1 MMELSYFLR
10 LCIAFFAIVGYLRGF
25 YKEFVA
31 LAGLT
36 LALFILTE
44 FSWFLDFIFGR
55 TNATLRYLVDVVLL
69 VVLTFF
75 SYQQAPTTFVPS
87 RYRRGRRGEI
97 KLPGEE
103 GWQTRFLGALTGGF
117 NGYLVVGSLWYF
129 MDQLEYP
136 LSPLFM
142 MPALGSESA
151 EFVSRLPLV
160 WLQQFNL
167 LTWLVAGI
175 FLIII
180 IAR

>member
-1 MMELSYFLR
+1 MMELSFFLR
-10 LCIAFFAIVGYLRGF
+10 ICIIFFAIIGFLRGF
-25 YKEFVA
+25 YREFVA
-31 LAGLT
+31 LAGIL

-44 FSWFLDFIFGR
+44 FGWVLDFIFGR
-55 TNATLRYLVDVVLL
+55 TNATLRFIADAAMLILL
-69 VVLTFF
+69 TYF
-75 SYQQAPTTFVPS
+75 SYEQAPTTFVPS

-97 KLPGEE
+97 RLPGEE
-103 GWQTRFLGALTGGF
+103 GWQTRLLGALIGGF

-136 LSPLFM
+136 ITSLIL

-151 EFVSRLPLV
+151 DFVSRLPLV

>member
-1 MMELSYFLR
+1 MMELSFFLR
-10 LCIAFFAIVGYLRGF
+10 LCIGFFAIIGYLRGF
-25 YKEFVA
+25 YREFVG
-31 LAGLT
+31 LAGIL
-36 LALFILTE
+36 LSLFILTE
-44 FSWFLDFIFGR
+44 FSWVFDFIFGR
-55 TNATLRYLVDVVLL
+55 GNAMFRYIIDTALL
-69 VVLTFF
+69 ILLTFF

-87 RYRRGRRGEI
+87 RYRRGRRGEA

-103 GWQTRFLGALTGGF
+103 GWQTRLLGALLGGF

-136 LSPLFM
+136 LSPLFS
-142 MPALGSESA
+142 MPALTSQSA

-175 FLIII
+175 FLLII